1 MGRTVGHDP
10 DAAVTCDLRGWT
22 KTDTSCRVS
31 RSFELEC
38 GGTTLTIKYLADANC
53 RRWCVAGDEAV
64 FTAAAPVDAFE
75 ERPEEEEEE
84 ACPP

>member
-1 MGRTVGHDP
+1 MRASP
-10 DAAVTCDLRGWT
+10 SPSQNLAPAPSRGLPLA
-22 KTDTSCRVS
+22 R
-31 RSFELEC
+31 RC